1 MSAAAMTADNPDDAT
16 TYAYRPSVL
25 GATWSFRLTPDAI
38 AWDAGRRSGRIAYG
52 DVARVRMSFRPAT
65 LQSQRFLTEI
75 WSRDGTKLRILSSS
89 WKSMVEQTRLD
100 DSYRAFVVALHRRL
114 AGANARVD
122 YVSGASP
129 FLYWLGLATF
139 VATSLVIAAL
149 IVRVT
154 QAGAAG
160 AALLIAAFL
169 AGFLWQ
175 AGGYFRRNL
184 PGRYSPDTL
193 PLHQLPAPR

>member
-1 MSAAAMTADNPDDAT
+1 MTATAMTADNPDDAT

-25 GATWSFRLTPDAI
+25 GATWSFRLTPDGI
-38 AWDAGRRSGRIAYG
+38 VWDAGRRS
-52 DVARVRMSFRPAT
+52 ARVRMSFRPAT

-100 DSYRAFVVALHRRL
+100 DSYCAFVTALHGRL
-114 AGANARVD
+114 QAAGACCD

-149 IVRVT
+149 IVRVL
-154 QAGAAG
+154 QAGATA
-160 AALLIAAFL
+160 AALLIAGFL

-175 AGGYFRRNL
+175 AGGYFRRNR
-184 PGRYSPDTL
+184 PGRYSPDAL
-193 PLHQLPAPR
+193 PPHQLPARR